1 MTEKLPTSIDSTF
14 EAKINVS
21 NRINT
26 AKNHSATHLLHEA
39 LRSVLGDH
47 VEQKGSLV
55 NSNYLRFDFS
65 HFSKVTGEELKQI
78 EDKVNQEIQN
88 KIALNEKRNAPIEE
102 AKAMGAKAL
111 FGEKYGDEVRVI
123 QFGNSIELC
132 GGCHVSNTSDI
143 SVFKITTETA
153 VAAGIRRIEAIT
165 GETAINYFK
174 EKEALLDEISDLLK
188 NPKDIVKQI
197 ADTLANNQKLTKE
210 IEKFQAEKAKNIKTS
225 LKDKIETIGNISFLG
240 ESVDL
245 DGGSIKDILFQLKG
259 EQENFVGVLG
269 GKDDDKCTLSII
281 ISESVVSDLKLDAG
295 KMIREVS
302 KHIQGGGGGQAFF
315 ATAGGK
321 NAQGLP
327 LAIAEI
333 KEKMKQ

>member
-1 MTEKLPTSIDSTF
+1 
-14 EAKINVS
+14 
-21 NRINT
+21 
-26 AKNHSATHLLHEA
+26 
-39 LRSVLGDH
+39 
-47 VEQKGSLV
+47 
-55 NSNYLRFDFS
+55 
-65 HFSKVTGEELKQI
+65 
-78 EDKVNQEIQN
+78 
-88 KIALNEKRNAPIEE
+88 
-102 AKAMGAKAL
+102 MGAKAL
-111 FGEKYGDEVRVI
+111 FGEKYGEEVRVI
-123 QFGNSIELC
+123 QFGKSIELC
-132 GGCHVSNTSDI
+132 GGCHVANTSDI
-143 SVFKITTETA
+143 GVFKITTETA

-174 EKEALLDEISDLLK
+174 EKEALLDEINSLLK

-210 IEKFQAEKAKNIKTS
+210 VEKFQAEKAKNIKTS
-225 LKDKIETIGNISFLG
+225 LKDKIQTIGNISFLG
-240 ESVDL
+240 ESVEL

-269 GKDDDKCTLSII
+269 GKNEDKCTLSII

-333 KEKMKQ
+333 KEKMNVN